1 MDTKELEYVLRQE
14 GYRDEEFIN
23 FVIFICKE
31 YNLMLSDVYTDHLVL
46 KAKAEFFLAIGQTQ
60 IKEAAAKK
68 VEAHSLITSAML
80 PFV

>member
-1 MDTKELEYVLRQE
+1 
-14 GYRDEEFIN
+14 
-23 FVIFICKE
+23 
-31 YNLMLSDVYTDHLVL
+31 MLSDVYADHLVL

-68 VEAHSLITSAML
+68 VDAHSLITSAML

>member
-1 MDTKELEYVLRQE
+1 MRQE
-14 GYRDEEFIN
+14 GYRPEELIRH
-23 FVIFICKE
+23 VICIFKE
-31 YNLMLSDVYTDHLVL
+31 YNLMLSDVYADHLVL

-68 VEAHSLITSAML
+68 VDAHSLITSAML